1 VQVLH
6 VVVAL
11 AAGFV
16 ITQAAIFITTVW
28 LHRGLAHRG
37 LTVRAPTT
45 FAFRWVIWLSTGM
58 RPREWVAVHRRHH
71 ASSDTEDDPHSPIV
85 LGYWKVQLTNA
96 AMYRRA
102 ARDDVTVSKYA
113 KDLPAD
119 RWDRVLFDKAFL
131 GLGVGVFLFCLGFK
145 LAVDQWWLGLI
156 AAVFHAVLYLGLS
169 GAING
174 IGHMWGGRPADG
186 TSATN
191 NQWLAWIT
199 AGEGLHNNHHAKA
212 TSARFALHRREID
225 PGWWLIKVLMGVRQV
240 TIRHQPQP
248 VLAKVPVSASR

>member
-16 ITQAAIFITTVW
+16 VTQVAIFITTVY

-37 LTVRAPTT
+37 LTVKAPTS
-45 FAFRWVIWLSTGM
+45 FGFRWVIWLTTGM

-71 ASSDTEDDPHSPIV
+71 ASSDTPDDPHSPIV
-85 LGYWKVQLTNA
+85 KGYSKVQLANA
-96 AMYRRA
+96 AMYRTA
-102 ARDDVTVSKYA
+102 ARDDVTVPKYA
-113 KDLPAD
+113 KDLPPD
-119 RWDRVLFDKAFL
+119 GWDRVLFDRAGL
-131 GLGVGVFLFCLGFK
+131 GLGVGITIFCLAFW
-145 LAVDQWWLGLI
+145 LATGTWWLGLV

-174 IGHMWGGRPADG
+174 IGHMWGRRPADG

-212 TSARFALHRREID
+212 TSARFSLHRREID
-225 PGWWLIKVLMGVRQV
+225 PGWWLIKALMALRQV
-240 TIRHQPQP
+240 TIRHQPAAIQ
-248 VLAKVPVSASR
+248 VPVVAAR